1 MTTEPINMSRPHL
14 PALRKNLSF
23 GGGRPV
29 AKLHSAGRYFLSPLL
44 SPRLREPKCVEAIP
58 WRAFAAAEFNSLCA
72 GETAA

>member
-29 AKLHSAGRYFLSPLL
+29 AKLHSAGRYFSLAIVIASPT
-44 SPRLREPKCVEAIP
+44 
-58 WRAFAAAEFNSLCA
+58 RAKVRGGHPLA
-72 GETAA
+72 GICRR